1 MHSEENKLNVQYLQI
16 NSIETSNKS
25 KYLKGRE
32 RESKKK
38 HVYFV
43 VFGRPT
49 FQKVY
54 CLNDD
59 DHDDNGYKLKTPE
72 HSHKIYKFTHKSKSN
87 INTIIRVYYATICI
101 V

>member
-1 MHSEENKLNVQYLQI
+1 MRSEENQLNVQYLQI
-16 NSIETSNKS
+16 NCIETSNKS
-25 KYLKGRE
+25 KYLKGRK

-59 DHDDNGYKLKTPE
+59 DHDDNGYKLNTRT
-72 HSHKIYKFTHKSKSN
+72 FTQN
-87 INTIIRVYYATICI
+87 IQVYTQI
-101 V
+101 